1 MMKKILFAILM
12 SNTLLA
18 QDSADEVKIVLNEQV
33 QSWNN
38 GDIDGFM
45 QGYWKNDSL
54 RFIGKKGITYG
65 WKPVLENYKKSYSTR
80 ELMGD
85 LTFTSLDFTLLNVDA
100 VFVTGSWKI
109 SYSENDSLG
118 GWFSLLFR
126 KINGKWVIVADHT
139 S

>member
-1 MMKKILFAILM
+1 MKKILFAILM

-45 QGYWKNDSL
+45 QGYWKSDSL
-54 RFIGKKGITYG
+54 RFIGKKGVTYG

-85 LTFTSLDFTLLNVDA
+85 LTFTSLDFTLLSVDA

-109 SYSENDSLG
+109 SYSEKDSLG

-126 KINGKWVIVADHT
+126 KIDGKWVIVADHT